1 MTKIF
6 FNFLNTLKGIKSFP
20 IILISSSCRGY
31 SVVLF
36 TWVLLYFATPGSRK
50 VDKSLSS
57 FVSRRV
63 LVPDPL
69 KTTFLPRFHFKG
81 GIMLW
86 VEEKDKHY
94 PFSRYKKSRSA
105 KSKGDKEMVQ
115 DFKGNGFPKRWRP
128 SSFSPIAPLRGW
140 QKQRRE

>member
-69 KTTFLPRFHFKG
+69 KTTFLPDFILKG
-81 GIMLW
+81 ALCC
-86 VEEKDKHY
+86 EL
-94 PFSRYKKSRSA
+94 RKKTNTTLLAGTRKAEVPKA
-105 KSKGDKEMVQ
+105 KGTRRWSKTLKAMDFPRDGDL
-115 DFKGNGFPKRWRP
+115 PL
-128 SSFSPIAPLRGW
+128 SP
-140 QKQRRE
+140 Q